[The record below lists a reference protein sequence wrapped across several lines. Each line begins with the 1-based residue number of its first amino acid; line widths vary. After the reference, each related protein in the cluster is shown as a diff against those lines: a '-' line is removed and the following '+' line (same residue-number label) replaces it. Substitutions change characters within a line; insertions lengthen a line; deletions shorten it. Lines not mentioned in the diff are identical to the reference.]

1 MTDCCGV
8 NTVAGAESTPPT
20 GVAGGDLTG
29 FYPNPVVVGLRGRAI
44 NAAVP
49 ANNDVLQFD
58 TGTGEWVPTAP
69 GIGVTMDETYIA
81 SAGASPSIQ
90 TTAANG
96 PVTVR
101 GNAVSTDILVFE
113 DNLGA
118 TTWRFT
124 NSGDLVGL
132 GLLDVAGNVTFESDL
147 TLDGATGAGDLDMVG
162 ILSLSTAGTV
172 DLLERAAVVGA
183 PAPAHGR
190 LWLRSDAPNVLM
202 FTDDAGTD
210 FVIGGAPSAETWAT
224 TLAAGASTGA
234 TSPSIDTGQNL
245 LSQSGGGAD
254 IGLVGTRF
262 GTFFG
267 QVLDVSA
274 AATVGTTL
282 GVIGN
287 VTFESDL
294 ILDGATGAGDL
305 TMVGD
310 LFLDS
315 PSPDFT
321 LGDGT
326 AGAVPNMFFNGGAA
340 TFFDAIIWRQNSVN
354 QKRLSLTSGG
364 DLQWRSGAGAIINTV
379 TDVLS
384 TFTGDLSLDGSVGSG
399 DLTMAGLLRVNNAAG
414 TASVASN
421 DGVFGTTGG
430 AGASH
435 GITIFSDD
443 AGTRSVTFGDAAN
456 NDAGILRYTTRF
468 EWVVEGAAEMRLSS
482 TALFPVTGGGLDLGG
497 AGNRFATIFANA
509 CDLATTLD
517 VIGNVTFESDLILDG
532 ATGAGDI
539 DMAGSLTLDS
549 ASPAAIFGNNVGSP
563 LLLMMKAPAGTS
575 NMFWRTS
582 AGGAVVG
589 DKSFA
594 HTPSEDLEIRGHD
607 GVGFNAL
614 MTFATALVTTN
625 VAANFDAA
633 VSMDTTLDL
642 VGDAT
647 FESDLTLDGATG
659 AGDLTIAG
667 DFTMASAGGEILQGD
682 GTGSV
687 QYITDKGDA
696 NAITWEMRNLGVRRF
711 SMVLPSTEDM
721 RLETFDAAGVSTG
734 VARIRSSNSDWELP
748 NNLDV
753 DGDLQLDGSGAGSGN
768 ITMVGVLGVTGDGTF
783 ESDLI
788 LDGATGSGDLTMA
801 GDFLMDSASPTA
813 TIGDDLGAPTL
824 ELRKLGTLAGV
835 INFFSDNVLRGA
847 ILMDGAENFAIRVGA
862 TGTEFAAT
870 FAAVGGR
877 WIMPANLRVVGVDLD
892 IQNANARF
900 TLGLDNATLVS
911 IRRIDAATATPGVLL
926 VEGGAHIGGGAADF
940 SGGDLLLTGGNTDDT
955 GGSAAGGTIT
965 ARPGTTAGGG
975 GPGTIELEGVTN
987 VTGDASITGALEID
1001 GFLNHDG
1008 ANIGFYGVTP
1018 AVRPAAYTRSAV
1030 VVETRTLLANAS
1042 ATAANNNAV
1051 LAQILEDLASTGIL
1065 EVA

>member
-282 GVIGN
+282 GV
-287 VTFESDL
+287 
-294 ILDGATGAGDL
+294 
-305 TMVGD
+305 
-310 LFLDS
+310 
-315 PSPDFT
+315 
-321 LGDGT
+321 
-326 AGAVPNMFFNGGAA
+326 
-340 TFFDAIIWRQNSVN
+340 
-354 QKRLSLTSGG
+354 
-364 DLQWRSGAGAIINTV
+364 
-379 TDVLS
+379 
-384 TFTGDLSLDGSVGSG
+384 
-399 DLTMAGLLRVNNAAG
+399 
-414 TASVASN
+414 
-421 DGVFGTTGG
+421 
-430 AGASH
+430 
-435 GITIFSDD
+435 
-443 AGTRSVTFGDAAN
+443 
-456 NDAGILRYTTRF
+456 
-468 EWVVEGAAEMRLSS
+468 
-482 TALFPVTGGGLDLGG
+482 
-497 AGNRFATIFANA
+497 
-509 CDLATTLD
+509 
-517 VIGNVTFESDLILDG
+517 
-532 ATGAGDI
+532 
-539 DMAGSLTLDS
+539 
-549 ASPAAIFGNNVGSP
+549 
-563 LLLMMKAPAGTS
+563 
-575 NMFWRTS
+575 
-582 AGGAVVG
+582 
-589 DKSFA
+589 
-594 HTPSEDLEIRGHD
+594 
-607 GVGFNAL
+607 
-614 MTFATALVTTN
+614 
-625 VAANFDAA
+625 
-633 VSMDTTLDL
+633 